1 LVRSV
6 GHDMKL
12 WAGQLTSYAHE
23 DDGDDVEFLGL
34 FGSTSKRSPRFD
46 LNLINHEQWIWGC
59 RYLR

>member
-1 LVRSV
+1 
-6 GHDMKL
+6 MKL